1 MAFASVPVISSNSHH
16 SMLSL
21 TSLLR
26 KKERFAIGVLSGTSV
41 DGIDV
46 GYVRLTGTG
55 ERTKIELLGF
65 STYPIA
71 PVLRRKI
78 VENFAPESA
87 RLPMLSSLNFLIG
100 ELFAEAIL
108 AFQTEFKV
116 THLDFVASHGQT
128 FWHQPQPLR
137 IGRYKVRSTLQL
149 GESAVIANRVGVPV
163 VSDFRVADLALG
175 GEGAPLAPYLDWLL
189 FRHRTRSRVLINIG
203 GISNLTALKAHA
215 TLSDVIYFDCG
226 PGNVMIDMASQL
238 FFHKPFDKNG
248 ELAAQGTPSQALL
261 QQWLREPYYRRQ
273 PPKSTGREL
282 FSADYFQRM
291 IDQCR
296 TLNLRAHDILATLTA
311 LTAESIAM
319 QLRAFVLNRFPVD
332 EVFVAGGGA
341 ENPTLMRYLRSSL
354 EKLSVVRVSKQSE
367 LETCTIPAKAKEA
380 VLFATL
386 GNEFLS
392 GRSASLAT
400 PAILG
405 KLSLPAKPCLRVN
418 HR

>member
-1 MAFASVPVISSNSHH
+1 MQYLI
-16 SMLSL
+16 
-21 TSLLR
+21 SLLR

-46 GYVRLTGTG
+46 GYVRLTGAG
-55 ERTKIELLGF
+55 EGTKLELLGF
-65 STYPIA
+65 HTYPLA
-71 PVLRRKI
+71 PALRRKI
-78 VENFAPESA
+78 LENFSPESA
-87 RLPMLSSLNFLIG
+87 RLPMLSSMNFLIG
-100 ELFAEAIL
+100 EMFADAIL
-108 AFQTEFKV
+108 AFQKEFKV
-116 THLDFVASHGQT
+116 KYLDFVASHGQT

-137 IGRYKVRSTLQL
+137 IGRYKIRSTLQL

-163 VSDFRVADLALG
+163 VSDFRVADIALG

-203 GISNLTALKAHA
+203 GISNLTALKANA
-215 TLSDVIYFDCG
+215 KLSEVVYFDCG
-226 PGNVMIDMASQL
+226 PGNVMIDMAAQL
-238 FFHKPFDKNG
+238 FFHQPFDKNG
-248 ELAAQGTPSQALL
+248 ALAAQGTPSQAMLRT
-261 QQWLREPYYRRQ
+261 WLREPYYRRE

-282 FSADYFQRM
+282 FSADYFKRL

-296 TLNLRAHDILATLTA
+296 KLNLSAHDILATLTA

-319 QLRAFVLNRFPVD
+319 QLRTFVLSRFQVD

-341 ENPTLMRYLRSSL
+341 ENLTLMRDLRSLL
-354 EKLSVVRVSKQSE
+354 EKLSVHKVSKQSE
-367 LETCTIPAKAKEA
+367 LETCAIPAKAKEA

-386 GNEFLS
+386 GHEFLS

-405 KLSLPAKPCLRVN
+405 KLSLPAEQHLRP
-418 HR
+418 RYSS